1 MNLIT
6 GFERDMS
13 SESTNIEHTEEDIL
27 KTARRI
33 IKLGPIC
40 DSCLG
45 RQFAMLS
52 TGLTNA
58 ERGRSIKTVLAMRG
72 SSEGDKA
79 LLEDLSPSSRS
90 ARLKLGLKDEESKCW
105 VCLGEMKPENLEQWA
120 NKAAL
125 ALEGWEYSTFLVG
138 TKMSGL
144 LAENEELLLADGGSK
159 HAEPFKSELNREVG
173 KLIAARTNK
182 KADLKEPDIVVHLNM
197 EKGEIELQVAS
208 IFFYGR
214 YRKFIRG
221 IPQTRWPCR
230 ICHGEGCPR
239 CSGTGR
245 MYQESVDEL
254 IRPSVMEASGAED
267 TVFHGAGREDIDAL
281 MLGTGRPFIVEA
293 VRPRRR
299 TTDAALLQEEINR
312 RTKGKT
318 EVIGLR
324 HAKAEEV
331 ELLKE
336 AAFEKTYSALV
347 EFGAPVSEE
356 KLKLVLKELVG
367 SVDQR
372 TPTRVSHRRADKLR
386 VRNVYDVD
394 LIEFT
399 GSRARIIIRG
409 DSGLYIKELI
419 SGDGGRTHPNLADG
433 LKVDAGVVELDVV
446 DVGGELNGTSSWISK
461 KNKGQAEQV
470 GQSQRHFTSS

>member
-1 MNLIT
+1 MSLIV
-6 GFERDMS
+6 GFEKDMNS
-13 SESTNIEHTEEDIL
+13 MISESTNLESTEENIL
-27 KTARRI
+27 ETAHRI

-58 ERGRSIKTVLAMRG
+58 ERGRSIKTVLAMQA
-72 SSEGDKA
+72 SSSDDKV

-90 ARLKLGLKDEESKCW
+90 ARLKLGLKDEEPRCW
-105 VCLGEMKPENLEQWA
+105 VCLGEMRPENLEIWA

-125 ALEGWEYSTFLVG
+125 ALDGWEYSTFLVG

-144 LAENEELLLADGGSK
+144 LAENEELLLADGGST
-159 HAEPFKSELNREVG
+159 HAEPFKSELNRESG
-173 KLIAARTNK
+173 KLIAARTNM
-182 KADLKEPDIVVHLNM
+182 KADLKEPDIVVHLNL
-197 EKGEIELQVAS
+197 EKYEIELQVAS
-208 IFFYGR
+208 IFLYGR
-214 YRKFIRG
+214 YRKFVRG

-230 ICHGEGCPR
+230 ICHGKGCPR

-245 MYQESVDEL
+245 MYQESVDEF
-254 IRPSVMEASGAED
+254 IRPAIMEASGAED

-299 TTDAALLQEEINR
+299 NIDPTMLQEEINR
-312 RTKGKT
+312 RTKGKV

-331 ELLKE
+331 ERLKE
-336 AAFEKTYSALV
+336 AAFQKTYSALV
-347 EFGAPVSEE
+347 EFGAEVPEE

-386 VRNVYDVD
+386 VRNVYDAD

-399 GSRARIIIRG
+399 GRRARIIIRG

-419 SGDGGRTHPNLADG
+419 SGDGGRTRPNLADG
-433 LKVDAGVVELDVV
+433 LRVDAVVAELDVV
-446 DVGGELNGTSSWISK
+446 DVGGELNGT
-461 KNKGQAEQV
+461 
-470 GQSQRHFTSS
+470 

>member
-1 MNLIT
+1 
-6 GFERDMS
+6 MS
-13 SESTNIEHTEEDIL
+13 SETISLENIEEDIL
-27 KTARRI
+27 KMARRI

-58 ERGRSIKTVLAMRG
+58 ERGRSVKTVLAMQG
-72 SSEGDKA
+72 SSADDKA
-79 LLEDLSPSSRS
+79 LLEDLAPSSSS
-90 ARLKLGLKDEESKCW
+90 ARLKLGLRREESKCW
-105 VCLGEMKPENLEQWA
+105 VCLGEMAPDNLMAWA
-120 NKAAL
+120 DRAVQ
-125 ALEGWEYSTFLVG
+125 ALEGWDYDTFLVG

-144 LAENEELLLADGGSK
+144 LAETEELLLADGGSK
-159 HAEPFKSELNREVG
+159 HAEPFKSELNREIG
-173 KLIAARTNK
+173 KLIAARTGK
-182 KADLKEPDIVVHLNM
+182 KADLKKPDIIVHLNL
-197 EKGEIELQVAS
+197 ERSEVELQIAS

-214 YRKFIRG
+214 YKKFVRG

-230 ICHGEGCPR
+230 ICHGKGCPH

-254 IRPSVMEASGAED
+254 IRPSVMDTSLAED

-293 VRPRRR
+293 VRPRKREV
-299 TTDAALLQEEINR
+299 DPAMLQEKINC
-312 RTKGKT
+312 RTAGKV
-318 EVIGLR
+318 EVVELR
-324 HAKAEEV
+324 HADAEEV
-331 ELLKE
+331 ERLKE
-336 AAFEKTYSALV
+336 AAFGKTYSALV
-347 EFGAPVSEE
+347 EFGVEVAEE
-356 KLKLVLKELVG
+356 KLKLVLNELVG

-394 LIEFT
+394 LIEFA
-399 GSRARIIIRG
+399 GRRARIIIRG

-433 LKVDAGVVELDVV
+433 LGVDARVVELDVV
-446 DVGGELNGTSSWISK
+446 DVGGELNGT
-461 KNKGQAEQV
+461 
-470 GQSQRHFTSS
+470 

>member
-1 MNLIT
+1 MSNECTNLENT
-6 GFERDMS
+6 K
-13 SESTNIEHTEEDIL
+13 EDIL
-27 KTARRI
+27 ETARRI

-58 ERGRSIKTVLAMRG
+58 ERGRSLKTVLAMRG
-72 SSEGDKA
+72 SSADDKA

-105 VCLGEMKPENLEQWA
+105 VCLGEMKPENLDHWA
-120 NKAAL
+120 DKAVQAL
-125 ALEGWEYSTFLVG
+125 DGWEYSTFLVG

-159 HAEPFKSELNREVG
+159 HAEPFKSELNREIG
-173 KLIAARTNK
+173 KLIAARTERQ
-182 KADLKEPDIVVHLNM
+182 ADLKEPDIIIHLNL
-197 EKGEIELQVAS
+197 EKSEVELQVAS

-214 YRKFIRG
+214 YRKLVRG

-230 ICHGEGCPR
+230 ICHGKGCPR

-254 IRPSVMEASGAED
+254 IRPSVMEASGGED

-293 VRPRRR
+293 VRPRKREL
-299 TTDAALLQEEINR
+299 DPSVLQDEINC
-312 RTKGKT
+312 RTEGKV
-318 EVIGLR
+318 EVAGLR
-324 HAKAEEV
+324 PAKGEEV
-331 ELLKE
+331 ERLKE
-336 AAFEKTYSALV
+336 AAFGKTYSALV
-347 EFGAPVSEE
+347 EFGTEVAEE
-356 KLKLVLKELVG
+356 KLKLVLNELVG

-399 GSRARIIIRG
+399 GRRARIIIRG

-419 SGDGGRTHPNLADG
+419 SGDGGRTCPNLADG
-433 LKVDAGVVELDVV
+433 LRVDAVVVELDVV
-446 DVGGELNGTSSWISK
+446 NVGGELNGT
-461 KNKGQAEQV
+461 
-470 GQSQRHFTSS
+470 